1 MMHLTRHIAQ
11 ALSSLP
17 PHQPS
22 VLIVPDSLV
31 LSLLQF
37 VATAVFF
44 SPSDLVGYLR
54 FIIVSGSIVWVS

>member
-1 MMHLTRHIAQ
+1 MMHLTRHITQ

-17 PHQPS
+17 PQQQS
-22 VLIVPDSLV
+22 VLTVPDSLV

-44 SPSDLVGYLR
+44 SPSRLFGYLC
-54 FIIVSGSIVWVS
+54 FIRVSGSIVWVS